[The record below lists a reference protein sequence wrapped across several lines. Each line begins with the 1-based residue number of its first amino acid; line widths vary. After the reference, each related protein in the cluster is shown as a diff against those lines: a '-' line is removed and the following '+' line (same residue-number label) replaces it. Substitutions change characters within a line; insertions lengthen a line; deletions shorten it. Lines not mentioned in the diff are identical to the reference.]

1 MQFFLKKEV
10 QSFVNSNGHK
20 KTAFYIGEGTGD
32 KIYEIKGISSNNSN
46 DVDIAATLR
55 TKNHEGRMITQ
66 HKVFRLKKSGINNL
80 LRESRLKLVSK
91 DDKKVLPK
99 PMMDMKR
106 RGEEEKM
113 MKMKKAMMMKKR
125 TKDTKDTKDKSKK
138 VMKKKDAKDTKD
150 AKDAKDKSKK
160 MMKEKKP
167 KSEKPMKKKVAKSE
181 TKKTMKKRETKK

>member
-125 TKDTKDTKDKSKK
+125 TKDARDKSKK